1 MFPLDLVPS
10 TLLTLMAKFRN
21 VARVRVLVRSQLLVR
36 AETTFA
42 FVQAQYPSLDLELIS
57 KADADVCPYY
67 PFVRHP
73 ASIALLLG
81 ILPRL

>member
-1 MFPLDLVPS
+1 
-10 TLLTLMAKFRN
+10 
-21 VARVRVLVRSQLLVR
+21 VRSQLLVG
-36 AETTFA
+36 AKTTFA

-73 ASIALLLG
+73 ASIV
-81 ILPRL
+81 IDRLEVSSEANRGAGGSNEE